1 MMKDDKNITLIG
13 MAGAGKSTLGVLLAK
28 ALGYDFIDTD
38 ILIQQKKN
46 MLLQEIIDAEGIDA
60 FLRVEEDVLSGLAAT
75 HSILAT
81 GGSAVYSDKAM
92 EALKAHSVI
101 VYLSV
106 PYDEIAARVKNIA
119 TRGIVLKHGNTL
131 KDAFDE
137 RVPLYKQYADIIVDC
152 SQKDIEETLGEIIR
166 QL

>member
-1 MMKDDKNITLIG
+1 MEKKQNITLVG

-38 ILIQQKKN
+38 ILIQQKHK
-46 MLLQEIIDAEGIDA
+46 MLLQEIIDEKGIEA
-60 FLRVEEDVLSGLAAT
+60 FLNIEEAILSELT
-75 HSILAT
+75 TERSIIAT
-81 GGSAVYSDKAM
+81 GGSAVYSEKAM
-92 EALKAHSVI
+92 TALKQHSTV

-106 PYDEIAARVKNIA
+106 PYEEIVARVKNIA
-119 TRGIVLKHGNTL
+119 TRGIVLKHGNSL

-137 RVPLYKQYADIIVDC
+137 RLPLYNKYADIMVDC
-152 SQKDIEETLGEIIR
+152 SKKDIEATLSEIIG

>member
-1 MMKDDKNITLIG
+1 MEKNQNITLVG

-46 MLLQEIIDAEGIDA
+46 MLLQEIIDSEGIDA
-60 FLRVEEDVLSGLAAT
+60 FLRIEEEVLSELTAT
-75 HSILAT
+75 RSILAT
-81 GGSAVYSDKAM
+81 GGSAVYSDKGM
-92 EALKAHSVI
+92 QALKAHSVV

-119 TRGIVLKHGNTL
+119 TRGIVLKNGNSL
-131 KDAFDE
+131 RDAFEE
-137 RVPLYKQYADIIVDC
+137 RVPLYEQYADIIVDC
-152 SQKDIEETLGEIIR
+152 SQRDIEETLGEIIR
-166 QL
+166 RL

>member
-1 MMKDDKNITLIG
+1 MEKNQNITLVG

-46 MLLQEIIDAEGIDA
+46 MLLQEIIDSEGIDA

-75 HSILAT
+75 RSILAT
-81 GGSAVYSDKAM
+81 GESAVYSDKAM

-119 TRGIVLKHGNTL
+119 TRGIVLKYGNTL

>member
-1 MMKDDKNITLIG
+1 MEKNQNITLVG

-46 MLLQEIIDAEGIDA
+46 MLLQEIIDSEGIDA
-60 FLRVEEDVLSGLAAT
+60 FLCIEEEVLSELTAT

-81 GGSAVYSDKAM
+81 GGSAVYSDKGM
-92 EALKAHSVI
+92 QALKAHSVV

-106 PYDEIAARVKNIA
+106 SYDEIAARVKNIA
-119 TRGIVLKHGNTL
+119 TRGIVLKNGNSL
-131 KDAFDE
+131 RDAFEE
-137 RVPLYKQYADIIVDC
+137 RVPLYEQYADIIVDC
-152 SQKDIEETLGEIIR
+152 SQRDIEETLGEIIR
-166 QL
+166 RL

>member
-1 MMKDDKNITLIG
+1 MEKNQNITLVG

-46 MLLQEIIDAEGIDA
+46 MLLQEIIDSEGIDA

-75 HSILAT
+75 RSILAT

-119 TRGIVLKHGNTL
+119 TRGIVLKYGNTL

>member
-1 MMKDDKNITLIG
+1 MKHEQNITLVG

-60 FLRVEEDVLSGLAAT
+60 FLCTEENVLSELVAT

-92 EALKAHSVI
+92 DALKAHSVI

-119 TRGIVLKHGNTL
+119 TRGIVLKNGNSL
-131 KDAFDE
+131 RDAFDE
-137 RVPLYKQYADIIVDC
+137 RVPLYEQYADIIVDC